1 MYKDKD
7 KQREAAREA
16 MRRLRVK
23 GITGG
28 QGITSNPTSEG
39 ITSVEGITSSP
50 AYHILDKLTDPKW
63 RENLTYLCSHLRQ
76 QDKEVTWL
84 GEMNLS
90 TVCDWLQCTS

>member
-1 MYKDKD
+1 MYKDKN
-7 KQREAAREA
+7 KEREASKER
-16 MRRLRVK
+16 MRRYRQK
-23 GITGG
+23 GVTEGV
-28 QGITSNPTSEG
+28 TSEG
-39 ITSVEGITSSP
+39 VTQGVTSSP

-63 RENLTYLCSHLRQ
+63 RENLIYLCSHLRQ